1 MSLKNDVDRQVDEF
15 DGQKAKVESIGQR
28 YEKMISLS
36 GQIDEK
42 IRELNSTF
50 DGLQTMEVQVRDF
63 QDTLSTISERYD
75 RLEQKNVVIDR
86 VLKDVDTSFENLKA
100 IEDRLKA
107 CSRQAETLPKEIE
120 DVQNN
125 VDELLKNG
133 PKIGDAAA
141 KLNSLQEI
149 LNETE
154 QRLEEINSARN
165 GVGRIEER
173 LTKMDKDLD
182 GKLKL
187 VQAMVNTDV
196 QKNPDKNS
204 QFISPQEREQVKNL
218 ARQGWT
224 VAQMARAL
232 NRTQGEINLILELP
246 SDL

>member
-1 MSLKNDVDRQVDEF
+1 M
-15 DGQKAKVESIGQR
+15 
-28 YEKMISLS
+28 
-36 GQIDEK
+36 
-42 IRELNSTF
+42 
-50 DGLQTMEVQVRDF
+50 
-63 QDTLSTISERYD
+63 
-75 RLEQKNVVIDR
+75 
-86 VLKDVDTSFENLKA
+86 
-100 IEDRLKA
+100 
-107 CSRQAETLPKEIE
+107 PKEIE

-196 QKNPDKNS
+196 QKNPDKNN

>member
-1 MSLKNDVDRQVDEF
+1 MPKWTRIWTEN
-15 DGQKAKVESIGQR
+15 
-28 YEKMISLS
+28 LS
-36 GQIDEK
+36 
-42 IRELNSTF
+42 
-50 DGLQTMEVQVRDF
+50 
-63 QDTLSTISERYD
+63 D

-100 IEDRLKA
+100 IEDRLKDCA
-107 CSRQAETLPKEIE
+107 RKSETLPKEIE

-154 QRLEEINSARN
+154 HRLEEINSARS

-173 LTKMDKDLD
+173 LAKMDKDLD

-187 VQAMVNTDV
+187 VQSMVNIDV
-196 QKNPDKNS
+196 KKNPEADS
-204 QFISPQEREQVKNL
+204 QFIAPQEREQIKNL

-224 VAQMARAL
+224 TAQIARAMK
-232 NRTQGEINLILELP
+232 RTSTEISLILELP
-246 SDL
+246 SEM

>member
-1 MSLKNDVDRQVDEF
+1 MVP
-15 DGQKAKVESIGQR
+15 A
-28 YEKMISLS
+28 
-36 GQIDEK
+36 
-42 IRELNSTF
+42 
-50 DGLQTMEVQVRDF
+50 
-63 QDTLSTISERYD
+63 
-75 RLEQKNVVIDR
+75 
-86 VLKDVDTSFENLKA
+86 
-100 IEDRLKA
+100 
-107 CSRQAETLPKEIE
+107 AETLPKEIE

-196 QKNPDKNS
+196 QKNPDKNN